1 VFTDKADLRPFTA
14 VLPNVSLDNLFP
26 PAQPTRAMLDYM
38 RLTEKQD
45 LSHNDMA
52 NPRELNEIIWFS
64 VRGSEPMPESTRL
77 AAFELMRTGLKA
89 EREDSDADEDDD

>member
-1 VFTDKADLRPFTA
+1 
-14 VLPNVSLDNLFP
+14 
-26 PAQPTRAMLDYM
+26 MLEYM

-64 VRGSEPMPESTRL
+64 VRGNEPMPEPTRL
-77 AAFELMRTGLKA
+77 AAFELMRTGLKSEA
-89 EREDSDADEDDD
+89 EDNEADEDD